1 MKLTSLVVFLYFV
14 VFNESL
20 EVNETNFEGI
30 LKTTL
35 KEHNSEIISKE
46 DVEENIS
53 KLLGGISL
61 EDQTANINNYADK
74 IFEKVRRIL
83 RDHNF
88 DSQSLPDVS
97 FKIVK
102 SKVQLSQGMLQDLTT
117 MERGGDVDLS
127 FVESLDVITLSLPIE
142 FEELE
147 FSYHF
152 HTKIIFSISGGV
164 KGSVKNIRLYAKLS
178 YDVKAH
184 SFKLK
189 ECNVNSIGKI
199 SVKFTGHKA
208 VVWLINGITKV
219 IVPFVKGKVT
229 RIVEDMEQSILGEVV
244 SKLNEIMHNIFH

>member
-1 MKLTSLVVFLYFV
+1 MCLYKANSASVNMKLTSLVVFLYFV

-35 KEHNSEIISKE
+35 KEHNSEIISNK

-127 FVESLDVITLSLPIE
+127 FVESSDVITLSLPIE

-152 HTKIIFSISGGV
+152 HTKIIFSIS
-164 KGSVKNIRLYAKLS
+164 
-178 YDVKAH
+178 
-184 SFKLK
+184 FKLV

-208 VVWLINGITKV
+208 IVWLINGITKV